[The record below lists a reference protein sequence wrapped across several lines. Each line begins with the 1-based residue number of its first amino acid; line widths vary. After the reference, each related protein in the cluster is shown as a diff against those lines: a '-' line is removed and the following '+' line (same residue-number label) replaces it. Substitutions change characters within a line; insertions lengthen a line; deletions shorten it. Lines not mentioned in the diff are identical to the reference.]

1 MSRTIRRTQF
11 NKKNRFFQHYWEA
24 FSDVEIKESHYIK
37 LWQYHSDN
45 YYTKSCKNTKQFLK
59 NLEYRS
65 IRREFKE
72 RILKTSHMEDF
83 FLNKIKANSIKWDLH

>member
-24 FSDVEIKESHYIK
+24 FSNYEILERNYIK

-45 YYTKSCKNTKQFLK
+45 YYTKSCKDNKQFFK
-59 NLEYRS
+59 NLEDRKL
-65 IRREFKE
+65 RRDFKKE
-72 RILKTSHMEDF
+72 ISTISNMDDF
-83 FLNKIKANSIKWDLH
+83 FLKKVKAQSIKWKIH